1 MIYSTRRVVSTCHI
15 AGMEPGY
22 NVPGVRRGEM
32 RDGVIVHVTASR
44 DPLHERLGDLRV
56 HEQVPVAAVG
66 MAPQAAEIA
75 DVGGDEVCA
84 RVREGRWALH
94 RLPPLGRRAVGH
106 LDGAVGGI
114 V

>member
-1 MIYSTRRVVSTCHI
+1 
-15 AGMEPGY
+15 MEPGY
-22 NVPGVRRGEM
+22 NVPGVGRGEM

-44 DPLHERLGDLRV
+44 DPLHKRLGNLRV
-56 HEQVPVAAVG
+56 HEQVPVAAAVG

-75 DVGGDEVCA
+75 DVGGDEVGA

-94 RLPPLGRRAVGH
+94 CLPTLGRKDVGH
-106 LDGAVGGI
+106 LDVAVGGI